1 MIETSVQRANGI
13 AYTSAGP
20 TDAPA
25 LVLSNSLGTTIDMWL
40 PQLDALAERYR
51 VVRYDPRGHGRSAA
65 PPGAY
70 SVDMLGRDALAVL
83 DALGIERAHFCGI
96 SMGGLTGQWLGV
108 HAGERID
115 KLIVANTA
123 ARIGTSAGWTQR
135 AELVRARGMAEVA
148 DGAAGRWFTANFIER
163 EPDSVRRLTEQLRA
177 SPRDGYAACCDAL
190 SVADLREEIDSIKA
204 PTLVIAGRQDPV
216 TTVDDARFLVERVS
230 RARMVVLDASHL
242 SNVEAAEAFTAAVMD
257 FLA

>member
-1 MIETSVQRANGI
+1 MIETSVQHTNGI

-25 LVLSNSLGTTIDMWL
+25 LVLSNSLGTTLDMWG
-40 PQLDALAERYR
+40 PQLDAFAQRYR
-51 VVRYDPRGHGRSAA
+51 VVRYDPRGHGRSIA

-70 SVDMLGRDALAVL
+70 TIDMIGRDVLSVL
-83 DALGIERAHFCGI
+83 DALDIERAHFCGI

-108 HAGERID
+108 HAGARID

-123 ARIGTSAGWTQR
+123 ARIGTCAGWTQR
-135 AELVRARGMAEVA
+135 ADLVRERGMAEVA

-163 EPDSVRRLTEQLRA
+163 QPETVRRLTEQLRA
-177 SPRDGYAACCDAL
+177 SPREGYAACCDAL
-190 SVADLREEIDSIKA
+190 SVADLREEIDVIQA
-204 PTLVIAGRQDPV
+204 PTLVIAGRHDPV
-216 TTVDDARFLVERVS
+216 TTVDDARFVAERVS
-230 RARMVVLDASHL
+230 RARMAVLDASHL
-242 SNVEAAEAFTAAVMD
+242 SNVEAAEAFTAAVLD